1 MELWNYGAAR
11 SIWAHFS
18 SPVFKLKIQLV
29 PSQSSSQS
37 ALASQQLCQ
46 NFISGWNNNHKPVN
60 LSIYQCQIGWFVID
74 HLTICISVKVK
85 PVMLK
90 NTMSY
95 QFKVLLIA
103 NRVPILYTTLLLH
116 SKFGILFSIFN
127 QERSLWNSLEVA
139 YIVVYR
145 YTVFIHC
152 TSLETSRP
160 QQYFKTNMSLR
171 HLCFVL
177 FLILSCWDCWDGI
190 KIIQQ
195 IFQPRFREFS

>member
-1 MELWNYGAAR
+1 MVRAFPRRLFNIQAVDGVSTELSTC

-85 PVMLK
+85 SVMLK

-103 NRVPILYTTLLLH
+103 NRVPIPYH
-116 SKFGILFSIFN
+116 AFVAFQVWHFIFN
-127 QERSLWNSLEVA
+127 IQSRKVTVKFIRGCILLCIN
-139 YIVVYR
+139 
-145 YTVFIHC
+145 TVFIHW
-152 TSLETSRP
+152 TSLETSRT
-160 QQYFKTNMSLR
+160 QQ
-171 HLCFVL
+171 
-177 FLILSCWDCWDGI
+177 
-190 KIIQQ
+190 
-195 IFQPRFREFS
+195 

>member
-37 ALASQQLCQ
+37 SSGQPAIVPKLHFWLKQQEPT
-46 NFISGWNNNHKPVN
+46 SEPVN
-60 LSIYQCQIGWFVID
+60 LSIYQCQIGWLVID

-90 NTMSY
+90 NTVSY

-103 NRVPILYTTLLLH
+103 NRVPIPYQAFVAFQVWH
-116 SKFGILFSIFN
+116 FIFN
-127 QERSLWNSLEVA
+127 IQSRKV
-139 YIVVYR
+139 
-145 YTVFIHC
+145 TVKFIRAC
-152 TSLETSRP
+152 I
-160 QQYFKTNMSLR
+160 Y
-171 HLCFVL
+171 CCV
-177 FLILSCWDCWDGI
+177 
-190 KIIQQ
+190 
-195 IFQPRFREFS
+195 